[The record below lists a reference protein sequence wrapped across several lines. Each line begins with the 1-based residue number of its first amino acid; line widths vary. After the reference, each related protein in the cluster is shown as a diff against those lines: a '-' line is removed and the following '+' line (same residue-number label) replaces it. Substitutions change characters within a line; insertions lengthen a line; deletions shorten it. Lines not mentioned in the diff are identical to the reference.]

1 MNVFGCDVLAGVKVN
16 GGMAIAVLSV
26 SLRMELLLK
35 VQTIVVIAGNAGIRS
50 LWPNLPVCC
59 RKIPNP

>member
-1 MNVFGCDVLAGVKVN
+1 MNVFGCDVFAGVEVN

-35 VQTIVVIAGNAGIRS
+35 AQAIVVIAGNVGIGS
-50 LWPNLPVCC
+50 LWPNLPVC
-59 RKIPNP
+59 